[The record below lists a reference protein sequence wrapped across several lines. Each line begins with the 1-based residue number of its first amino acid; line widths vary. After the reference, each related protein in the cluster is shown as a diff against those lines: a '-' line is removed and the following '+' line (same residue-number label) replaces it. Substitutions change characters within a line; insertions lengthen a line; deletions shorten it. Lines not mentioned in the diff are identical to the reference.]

1 MQISILAVSVT
12 HSAILRLDRSTFLL
26 ALVYYFIESQDSI
39 QISVPSVTHY
49 SIEYH
54 YWIQISLPA
63 VTHYPI
69 KCHCRMLTSLTALTH
84 YSIKCNDS
92 VQISLLAVTHYP
104 TKCHTGHNLHY
115 GCGLLSNKLSRKG
128 QVCGNRLKNFQGRQ
142 PPLTTVSRATGRHL
156 LLFLERTSTTVAN
169 GFCT

>member
-104 TKCHTGHNLHY
+104 TKCHTGHNLHH
-115 GCGLLSNKLSRKG
+115 GCGLLSNKLSGKG
-128 QVCGNRLKNFQGRQ
+128 QVCGNGLKNFQG
-142 PPLTTVSRATGRHL
+142 
-156 LLFLERTSTTVAN
+156 
-169 GFCT
+169 